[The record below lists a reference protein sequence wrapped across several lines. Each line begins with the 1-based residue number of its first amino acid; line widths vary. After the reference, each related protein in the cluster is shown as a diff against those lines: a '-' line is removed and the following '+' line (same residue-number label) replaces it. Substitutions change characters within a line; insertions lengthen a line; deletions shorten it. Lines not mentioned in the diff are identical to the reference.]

1 MDLTGRAL
9 DGRVGTIGGCFELA
23 IDTILPAVLGLILFP
38 LFVFFEISIWF
49 LTRACLFRTTC
60 FIIDENL
67 LSTLCFTL
75 LLLFSFSRSSL
86 ALAVVGLCLRS
97 SRHVCVHDRLSL
109 LKVLFVACPVGIL
122 LQLVIRALYFSCF
135 SAFV

>member
-1 MDLTGRAL
+1 MGLVDLTGRAL

-23 IDTILPAVLGLILFP
+23 IDTILPAVLGLILLP
-38 LFVFFEISIWF
+38 LVVFFEISIWF
-49 LTRACLFRTTC
+49 LARACLFRTTC

-86 ALAVVGLCLRS
+86 ALAVVGLCFEVFETRM
-97 SRHVCVHDRLSL
+97 RTR
-109 LKVLFVACPVGIL
+109 PP
-122 LQLVIRALYFSCF
+122 
-135 SAFV
+135 